1 MRFHELAA
9 EILEAPPRLG
19 RVRLVAVDGPS
30 GAGKSTFAGR
40 LAGALTALG
49 VRVGVVHTDDLL
61 DGWDDMVTFWP
72 RLEDQVLRPL
82 RSGREGRYRRYDWHA
97 DRFDGP
103 AVVVPMPDVLIL
115 DGVSTARRLVAGE
128 LTTSIFVTADRASRF
143 RRAMARDGE
152 QIRQPLQRWMRA
164 EERYFAEDGTRS
176 RARYVVDGDAPGV
189 HDPDDEFIRV
199 PQAPARAAGQAAAV
213 PPGAPPG
220 GSTGLRRPARHE
232 PEAAPSI
239 AGMTVPMTEADLR
252 AAIDRELPGVRAD
265 LERLVRIPGIAFDGF
280 DHSEVQRSAEAVA
293 ELLRGAGLP
302 DVRIVGHGGGQP
314 AVIGRRPAPPGAPTV
329 LLYAH
334 HDVQPIG
341 DRGKWQSEPFEPTER
356 DGRLYGRG
364 CADDKAGV
372 MAHVAA
378 LRAFGDDLPV
388 GVVLF
393 IEGEEE
399 FGSESLEDLLRQYR
413 DEIAADVIVIAD
425 SGNWDI
431 GEPALTTS
439 LRGLVNLFV
448 DVRTLD
454 HAVHSGMFGAAVP
467 DALTALSRLI
477 ATLHDEAGDVAVEGL
492 VRGQASPLDYPEDR
506 FRAEAGVLDGVEL
519 IGTGRI
525 VDRIWMKPSLSV
537 LGIDAPPTV
546 GAPNA
551 LVPAARAKL
560 SMRIAPGEDP
570 KTAFNLVRDHLLRHA
585 PWGAQ
590 VEVTLEQ
597 DGAPCVIDATGPMYD
612 AARAAFTSAWDGTA
626 PVDIGVGGSIPFIA
640 TFQELFPEAVVLV
653 TGVEDPDAR
662 AHGPN
667 ESLHLGEFARVCLAE
682 ALLLRNL
689 ASGG

>member
-1 MRFHELAA
+1 
-9 EILEAPPRLG
+9 
-19 RVRLVAVDGPS
+19 
-30 GAGKSTFAGR
+30 
-40 LAGALTALG
+40 
-49 VRVGVVHTDDLL
+49 
-61 DGWDDMVTFWP
+61 
-72 RLEDQVLRPL
+72 
-82 RSGREGRYRRYDWHA
+82 
-97 DRFDGP
+97 
-103 AVVVPMPDVLIL
+103 
-115 DGVSTARRLVAGE
+115 
-128 LTTSIFVTADRASRF
+128 
-143 RRAMARDGE
+143 
-152 QIRQPLQRWMRA
+152 
-164 EERYFAEDGTRS
+164 
-176 RARYVVDGDAPGV
+176 
-189 HDPDDEFIRV
+189 
-199 PQAPARAAGQAAAV
+199 
-213 PPGAPPG
+213 
-220 GSTGLRRPARHE
+220 
-232 PEAAPSI
+232 
-239 AGMTVPMTEADLR
+239 MTEADLR
-252 AAIDRELPGVRAD
+252 TAIDRELPGVRAD

-280 DHSEVQRSAEAVA
+280 DHGEVQRSADAVA

-302 DVRIVGHGGGQP
+302 DVRIVRHGSGQP

-341 DRGKWQSEPFEPTER
+341 DRGKWLSEPFEPTER
-356 DGRLYGRG
+356 DGRLFGRG
-364 CADDKAGV
+364 TADDKAGV

-378 LRAFGDDLPV
+378 LRAFGDALPV

-399 FGSESLEDLLRQYR
+399 FGSESLEDLLHQYR

-431 GEPALTTS
+431 GVPALTTS

-477 ATLHDEAGDVAVEGL
+477 ATLHDEAGDVAIDGL
-492 VRGQASPLDYPEDR
+492 VRGQASPLDYPEQR
-506 FRAEAGVLDGVEL
+506 FRTEAGLLDGVEL

-525 VDRIWMKPSLSV
+525 VDRIWMKPSVSV
-537 LGIDAPPTV
+537 LGIDAPPTM

-560 SMRIAPGEDP
+560 SVRIAPGEDP
-570 KTAFNLVRDHLLRHA
+570 KTAFNLVQDHLLRNA

-612 AARAAFTSAWDGTA
+612 AARAAFASAWDGTA

-640 TFQELFPEAVVLV
+640 TFQELFPDAAVLV
-653 TGVEDPDAR
+653 TGMEDPDGR

-682 ALLLRNL
+682 ALLLRNV
-689 ASGG
+689 AAAAG